1 MTTFTFLFSP
11 STIQAIPSQDGL
23 SDIIHSVSYRICAS
37 YGTHRAYRKLTT
49 TLPLPD
55 ADNFIDYR
63 QITEVQLVEWL
74 EQNEPTMA
82 DVKAELEQQLQD
94 LANTPVTTSLPL
106 PWEIREP
113 F

>member
-1 MTTFTFLFSP
+1 MTTYTFLFS
-11 STIQAIPSQDGL
+11 SSAIQAISSQDGL

-37 YGTHRAYRKLTT
+37 YGIHRAYKKLTT
-49 TLPLPD
+49 TLSLPD

-82 DVKAELEQQLQD
+82 AVKAELEQQLQD

-106 PWEIREP
+106 PWETRET

>member
-1 MTTFTFLFSP
+1 MTTFTLLFS
-11 STIQAIPSQDGL
+11 SSAIQVIPSQDGL
-23 SDIIHSVSYRICAS
+23 SNIIHSVSYRICANH
-37 YGTHRAYRKLTT
+37 GTHYAYKKLTT
-49 TLPLPD
+49 SLPLPN

-63 QITEVQLVEWL
+63 QITEAQLVEWL

-82 DVKAELEQQLQD
+82 AVKAELEQQLQD

-106 PWEIREP
+106 PWEIRET